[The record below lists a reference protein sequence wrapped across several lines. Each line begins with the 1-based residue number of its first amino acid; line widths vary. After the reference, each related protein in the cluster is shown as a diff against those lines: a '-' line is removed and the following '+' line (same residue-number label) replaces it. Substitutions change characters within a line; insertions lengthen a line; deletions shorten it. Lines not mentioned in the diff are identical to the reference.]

1 MSISANKSRN
11 IMEHIGFPQE
21 AVDTIGDC
29 TERVSKNGNF
39 NALVDEFIA
48 HPENLDSVLERLKAL
63 SEQLGENEYTMNMCL
78 LLGACPALG
87 GSV

>member
-29 TERVSKNGNF
+29 TERVYRS
-39 NALVDEFIA
+39 
-48 HPENLDSVLERLKAL
+48 S
-63 SEQLGENEYTMNMCL
+63 GEH
-78 LLGACPALG
+78 
-87 GSV
+87 